1 MKKGF
6 AAAALVMILA
16 PALAAEGYR
25 FDPHHTRP
33 LFEVRHMGFSTQHGR
48 FGKADGKVDIDTAAK
63 RGSVD
68 FTVDTASIDMGT
80 DEWNQH
86 MRSDEFFNVQKFPT
100 MTFRSDRLLFDGD
113 RVVGADGQFTLL
125 GVTRP
130 LHLDVADFR
139 CAPNPMTKA
148 QTCGADISARI
159 RRSDFGMTKFI
170 PLVGDEV
177 KIFVPVEAVRQ

>member
-1 MKKGF
+1 MKQALGLAAVLMLSSAF
-6 AAAALVMILA
+6 AADT
-16 PALAAEGYR
+16 YR
-25 FDPHHTRP
+25 FDPNHTRP
-33 LFEVRHMGFSTQHGR
+33 LFEVGHMGFSTQHGR
-48 FGKADGKVDIDTAAK
+48 FDKADGVVTLDVPAK

-68 FTVDTASIDMGT
+68 FSVDAASIDMGT
-80 DEWNQH
+80 DEWNRH
-86 MRSDEFFNVQKFPT
+86 MASDEFFAAAKYPRMN
-100 MTFRSDRLLFDGD
+100 FRSDKLLFDGD

-130 LHLDVADFR
+130 LHVSVEHFR

-148 QTCGADISARI
+148 PTCGGDVRARI

-177 KIFVPVEAVRQ
+177 DIKVPFEATKQ